1 MHDWK
6 EILSQEIFEF
16 PGRPTIHA
24 LARQVLDA
32 DTLDAISFPDA
43 LAPLPIASPL
53 EGLADASLIDKPEE
67 DTVWD
72 ATLEQIDILC
82 TKLSRCVTAIA
93 AKDSANTIH
102 YETMISNLCRPTT
115 HRGRL
120 PLLARSELGYGLVIA
135 SSSAA
140 ANLAHCYGLWGTS
153 AHNLLV
159 LSPALAGIDEEAC
172 DAFEKICTLMPVVY
186 DERESPI
193 SFKTDYR
200 RHRLRVSPVDMP
212 VPDAVVVALVSL
224 VLLEVSSL
232 LIKILATVRNDER
245 MKRLQQCACAYLM
258 TPDDPPEI
266 RRIIEEV
273 STHPS
278 FYTLLEHPLAPVSA
292 RLAARYLSPH
302 CVPDWALYLLA
313 RAQVLSGVWRCEV
326 DKEENIYMPRENETP
341 HEYWE
346 HMMDVYEKRGID
358 TYLEALAKGVPP
370 EDLSI

>member
-16 PGRPTIHA
+16 PGHPTIHA
-24 LARQVLDA
+24 LAGHVLDA
-32 DTLDAISFPDA
+32 GALDAISFPDT
-43 LAPLPIASPL
+43 LAPLPVASPL
-53 EGLADASLIDKPEE
+53 KGFADASRIDEA
-67 DTVWD
+67 VCG
-72 ATLEQIDILC
+72 ASEQLDILC
-82 TKLSRCVTAIA
+82 AKLLLCTAPTIA
-93 AKDSANTIH
+93 AKDSANTMR
-102 YETMISNLCRPTT
+102 YETMISHLLQPTT
-115 HRGRL
+115 HRTRL
-120 PLLARSELGYGLVIA
+120 PQLARGELGYALVIA

-159 LSPALAGIDEEAC
+159 LSPALTSIDEETH
-172 DAFEKICTLMPVVY
+172 DAFEKICALMPVVY

-193 SFKTDYR
+193 AFETDYT
-200 RHRLRVSPVDMP
+200 HHKLRVSPVDMP
-212 VPDAVVVALVSL
+212 VPDAVLVALVSL
-224 VLLEVSSL
+224 ALLEVSPL
-232 LIKILATVRNDER
+232 FIKILATIRNDER
-245 MKRLQQCACAYLM
+245 LKHLQQCACAYLM
-258 TPDDPPEI
+258 RPNDPPEI

-273 STHPS
+273 SAHPS
-278 FYTLLEHPLAPVSA
+278 FYTLLDRPLAPVSA
-292 RLAARYLSPH
+292 HLAARYLSPH

-358 TYLEALAKGVPP
+358 TYLGALAKGVPP